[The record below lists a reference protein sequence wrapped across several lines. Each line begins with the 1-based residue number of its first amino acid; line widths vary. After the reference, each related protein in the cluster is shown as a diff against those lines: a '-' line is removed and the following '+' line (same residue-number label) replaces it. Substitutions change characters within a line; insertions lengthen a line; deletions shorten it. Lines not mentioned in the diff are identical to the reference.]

1 MIVCGIDPGLH
12 GAISFFRPSD
22 GALHCYDMPT
32 RMKQNGKREVDAVRV
47 AFLVRRYCFERKSL
61 ALVENV
67 GDGVFLGR
75 KVSALSWFAFGKAVG
90 APLGALA
97 ALGVPVIE
105 VRPAVW
111 KALMGVTADKNTS
124 RAMAQKLFPRY
135 AEKFKRVK
143 DDGRAEA
150 ALMAQYGVQQ
160 FL

>member
-1 MIVCGIDPGLH
+1 MTLVIGIDPGLG
-12 GAISFFRPSD
+12 GAVSFLRTSD
-22 GALHCYDMPT
+22 HACHVYDMPT
-32 RMKQNGKREVDAVRV
+32 RMKANGRRELNLHYFSA
-47 AFLVRRYCFERKSL
+47 LCRRYIGRFGQRL
-61 ALVENV
+61 AIVEGV
-67 GDGVFLGR
+67 HSMPRDG
-75 KVSALSWFAFGKAVG
+75 AIQAFAFGKATGGV
-90 APLGALA
+90 
-97 ALGVPVIE
+97 LGVLAGLEVPTLE

>member
-1 MIVCGIDPGLH
+1 MPK
-12 GAISFFRPSD
+12 D
-22 GALHCYDMPT
+22 GAV
-32 RMKQNGKREVDAVRV
+32 QA
-47 AFLVRRYCFERKSL
+47 
-61 ALVENV
+61 
-67 GDGVFLGR
+67 
-75 KVSALSWFAFGKAVG
+75 FAFGKATGGV
-90 APLGALA
+90 
-97 ALGVPVIE
+97 LGVLAGLEVPTLE

-111 KALMGVTADKNTS
+111 KVLMGVPADKNTS